1 MNNINKIS
9 RIRWS
14 NSELF
19 ERAHAYT
26 EIHHEKMN
34 SLIMNALSEY
44 LKDKAGQVSR
54 LRTQTAAFS
63 NSKDTAETKAWSQ
76 GQDTRGWE

>member
-1 MNNINKIS
+1 MNKINKIS
-9 RIRWS
+9 SIRW
-14 NSELF
+14 NDPELF
-19 ERAHAYT
+19 EHAHAYA
-26 EIHHEKMN
+26 EMHHEKMN

-54 LRTQTAAFS
+54 LKAQTAAFS
-63 NSKDTAETKAWSQ
+63 EDTSQTKAWSQ